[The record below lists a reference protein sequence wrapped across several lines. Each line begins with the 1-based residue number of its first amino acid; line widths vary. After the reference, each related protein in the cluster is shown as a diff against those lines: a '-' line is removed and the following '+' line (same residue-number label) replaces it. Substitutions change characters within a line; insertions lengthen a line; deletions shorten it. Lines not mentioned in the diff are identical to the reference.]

1 MHTHALGHIQRTKT
15 PYILSTV
22 IKNKKQNCKVQF
34 RSLVSY
40 VSTKL
45 AARKKINIANLVNVV
60 RGVLIS

>member
-1 MHTHALGHIQRTKT
+1 MHTNALGHIQRTKT

-22 IKNKKQNCKVQF
+22 IKNQKQNCKVQF

-45 AARKKINIANLVNVV
+45 AARKKSTLQI
-60 RGVLIS
+60 